1 MKKNR
6 LIAVVLALATFLT
19 SGMTVL
25 ADRVDAKLDK
35 PFISLGADLNA
46 EEKARVLNILGVKEE
61 DLGQY
66 DVLTAMSMSIWMN
79 IWMPA

>member
-46 EEKARVLNILGVKEE
+46 EEKSAGAEYTGGSKKRI
-61 DLGQY
+61 
-66 DVLTAMSMSIWMN
+66 
-79 IWMPA
+79 